1 MLSGKGIF
9 IWEIAQCDGGEP
21 ARLVAL
27 ARAAGIG
34 HVIFKLSDGT
44 FNYPIPARDPG
55 GALELKTDAAIRA
68 FKNAGIP
75 VWGLAHVYGS
85 DPVMEAHRAAS
96 RVLRWRLDGLVVNP
110 QIQFTGQQA
119 KAREFMSTLRRDL
132 GPDVPLAFSLFRLPD
147 SVDSPAAPQDDRFP
161 VDAFAAPA
169 DILMPQV
176 FWIAR
181 DGGDPAG
188 TLRESYRQYRERY
201 PNKPYIPTGAAFGE
215 RYGTLEWSATP
226 AQIELFLGQAR
237 ALGFEA
243 ANFWS
248 WQHARNDRNNPRYA
262 GTQLWDALAAYPWP
276 VDSSGPGPEDPPPPE
291 EDPFADGVEIVP
303 PGDGRY
309 MDGVYG
315 RTPSLQFSV
324 IPSQHGPVK
333 YTPTNATH
341 SLCWAQWV
349 PGITTDGRYEV
360 AVWVPGTHA
369 TTHRARYHIRGVKGQ
384 DSTLIVELDQ
394 NRYYD
399 RFVPLGIFELEGSR
413 PDAGAVNLTNLT
425 GESGREIAFSPLR
438 WKLLESSGPV
448 LVADG
453 YDAPVGTTDERKKD
467 ALWPGHWVDAVGF
480 GTRYRD
486 SSNTTAYHTGA
497 DLNLNAPRWDSDRG
511 AGVFAVASGTIVF
524 VGGLAVWGQV
534 IVIRHDPVEPQGNA
548 VWARYA
554 HVAEAR
560 VRAGDRVQRGQQ
572 IAVIGK
578 PAPSGAPYHLHF
590 DICTSDILEERP
602 DHWPRLSYTEL
613 ITHYVDP
620 REFLRANRPPQHMR

>member
-9 IWEIAQCDGGEP
+9 IWEIAQSDGGEP

-27 ARAAGIG
+27 ARAARIG
-34 HVIFKLSDGT
+34 HVILKLSDGT
-44 FNYPIPARDPG
+44 YNFPIPAQDPG

-68 FKNAGIP
+68 FKGAGIP
-75 VWGLAHVYGS
+75 VWGLAHVYGH

-110 QIQFTGQQA
+110 QVQYTGQH
-119 KAREFMSTLRRDL
+119 ARAQEFMATLRRDL

-147 SVDSPAAPQDDRFP
+147 SVDSPAAPLAERFP
-161 VDAFAAPA
+161 LDAFAGPA
-169 DILMPQV
+169 DMLMPQV

-181 DGGDPAG
+181 DGGDPAAA
-188 TLRESYRQYRERY
+188 LRENHRQYRERY
-201 PNKPYIPTGAAFGE
+201 PDKPYIPTGAAFGE

-226 AQIELFLGQAR
+226 AQIELFLGQAH
-237 ALGFEA
+237 ALGFSG

-248 WQHARNDRNNPRYA
+248 WQHARNDRSNPRYS

-276 VDSSGPGPEDPPPPE
+276 VDDTGPEPEPPPPPE
-291 EDPFADGVEIVP
+291 EDPFADGIEIVP

-315 RTPSLQFSV
+315 RVPALQFSV
-324 IPSQHGPVK
+324 MPGQHGPVK
-333 YTPTNATH
+333 YTPTHATH
-341 SLCWAQWV
+341 SQVWAQWV
-349 PGITTDGRYEV
+349 PGIKTDGRYEV

-384 DSTLIVELDQ
+384 DSTVIVELDQ

-399 RFVPLGIFELEGSR
+399 RFVPLGVFELDGSR

-438 WKLLESSGPV
+438 WKLLESSGPA

-453 YDAPVGTTDERKKD
+453 YDAPVGTTDERKSDK
-467 ALWPGHWVDAVGF
+467 LWPGSWVDAVGF

-497 DLNLNAPRWDSDRG
+497 DLNLNVPRWDSDRG
-511 AGVFAVASGTIVF
+511 AGVFAVASGTVTF
-524 VGGLAVWGQV
+524 VGTLRVWGQ
-534 IVIRHDPVEPQGNA
+534 IVIIHHDPVEPQGNA

-554 HVAEAR
+554 HVAEVR

-578 PAPSGAPYHLHF
+578 PEPSGAPYHLHF
-590 DICTSDILEERP
+590 DICTSDVLEQTP

-613 ITHYVDP
+613 ITHYTDP
-620 REFLRANRPPQHMR
+620 REFLRENRPPQHMR